1 MSQIDPPG
9 AALPVIDVSGLSSR
23 DPAARAA
30 VVEAIHRACL
40 DNGFFYIR
48 DHGIPSGLM
57 DAVFAETRA
66 FFDQPEAAKAEVAKT
81 NSFCNRGWEPLRAQ
95 ALEPGAPPD
104 LKENF
109 YLGRELPLE
118 HPAVV
123 ARKFNHGPNQWPA
136 GMPGFRPAMRAYYE
150 AMLDLSERVMGAL
163 ATALHLPAER
173 HAEFLRE
180 PMATLRLLHYPPQ
193 PPDAEAGQKGV
204 GAHTDF
210 GVLTFLLQDGNGGLQ
225 VQDPKTG
232 AWLDVA
238 PIPGTYVVNLGDT
251 LARWTNDRY
260 RSTLHRVINV
270 SGRERYSVPFFFNGN
285 PDFLVE
291 CLPDCLKPEE
301 APRYKPNTVV
311 GHMQEMYARSYDP
324 IRAR

>member
-1 MSQIDPPG
+1 MSQMDPPG
-9 AALPVIDVSGLSSR
+9 ASLPIIDVSGLSSR
-23 DPAARAA
+23 DAAERGS
-30 VVEAIHRACL
+30 VVQAIHGACL

-48 DHGIPSGLM
+48 DHGIPQGLI
-57 DAVFAETRA
+57 DAVFAESRA
-66 FFDQPEAAKAEVAKT
+66 FFDQPEPLKQEVAKT
-81 NSFCNRGWEPLRAQ
+81 NSFCNRGWEPLKAQ

-109 YLGRELPLE
+109 YLGRDLPLD

-136 GMPGFRPAMRAYYE
+136 GMLGFRPTMRAYYE
-150 AMLDLSERVMGAL
+150 AMLDLSERIMGAL
-163 ATALHLPAER
+163 AIALNLSAGQQE
-173 HAEFLRE
+173 AFLRE

-225 VQDPKTG
+225 VEDPKTG
-232 AWLDVA
+232 AWFDVL

-260 RSTLHRVINV
+260 RSTLHRVINT
-270 SGRERYSVPFFFNGN
+270 SGRERYSIPFFFNGN

-291 CLPDCLKPEE
+291 CLPGCL
-301 APRYKPNTVV
+301 APGETARYKPNTVA
-311 GHMQEMYARSYDP
+311 GHMREMYSRSYDAV
-324 IRAR
+324 RR